1 MIAADLIT
9 DTIVPLRTSD
19 TGAEALITMN
29 DFYIRHLPV
38 VNNETLLALISEED
52 VLNADPA
59 SAVGTYFQPN
69 RPAAVLRTTHLYD
82 VMKLVAEHKLSVVPV
97 VDESENYLGM
107 ITAEHLLR
115 FFGETGTFRDP
126 GSILV
131 LSMTRH
137 DYSMAE
143 IARIVESEGAI
154 LLSSFV
160 QSIPDTSRIEVTI
173 KLNSQQVGA
182 IIATLERYDYTVKAS
197 FNERQLQDALK
208 ERYDSLINYLNI

>member
-1 MIAADLIT
+1 MIAADLMT

-19 TGAEALITMN
+19 TGAEALVTMN

-38 VNNETLLALISEED
+38 VNNETLLALISEDD

-59 SAVGTYFQPN
+59 AAVGTYYQPS
-69 RPAAVLRTTHLYD
+69 RPAAVLASTHLYD
-82 VMKLVAEHKLSVVPV
+82 VMKLVAEHKLTVVPV
-97 VDESENYLGM
+97 VDKLENYQGM

-143 IARIVESEGAI
+143 IARIAEGEGAI
-154 LLSSFV
+154 VLSSFV
-160 QSIPDTSRIEVTI
+160 QTIPDSSRIEVTI

-182 IIATLERYDYTVKAS
+182 IIATLERYDYVVKAS

-208 ERYDSLINYLNI
+208 DRYDSLINYLNI